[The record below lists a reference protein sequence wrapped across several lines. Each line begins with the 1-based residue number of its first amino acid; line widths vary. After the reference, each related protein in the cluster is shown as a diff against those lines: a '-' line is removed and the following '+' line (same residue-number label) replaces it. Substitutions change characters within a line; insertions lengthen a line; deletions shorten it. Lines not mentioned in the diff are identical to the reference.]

1 MDGRAGLLRR
11 RRILL
16 LCAGFA
22 LMTAVVPFARAF
34 FLFELSYNEG
44 WNVYNANVVVN
55 HQLLY
60 PVAYG
65 WTTVNY
71 PVLSFFVLAGL
82 HRLTHEYLFT
92 ARVLSLL
99 SVVGC
104 CALVSAIV
112 RRLGA
117 AWPPSVLAGFFCLAL
132 FCSNAGGYVGMDDPQ
147 MFAQVF
153 FLAGLLVYLWNR
165 RSFRAIGCAALL
177 FVTGGCI
184 KHNLIDFPL
193 AVLID
198 LCFVSRL
205 RAVWF
210 VLCGVF
216 LAGIAVVLNVH
227 YGGPYFLSQL
237 LAPREYGVGKSF
249 EMLGVVLGPV
259 LLPLGVA
266 VFMAIKVRRDPVLR
280 IAAILLGTTVVIGW
294 YFSGG
299 HGVAINGLFSSLLA
313 IAILV
318 GLFFERSDFSGWMWR
333 GRCIATW
340 APPILFAWLTIPL
353 IISGDVNPVGAL
365 GAAASAQRRFAGEVK
380 TLRGLPGPALCES
393 LLRCYFAGKPYLY
406 DPFNATRLI
415 RFGKL
420 DAGVLVDGIRRGQYG
435 AIQLDGQM
443 TDEADLERFDP
454 AVLAAIQ
461 QYYFVAA
468 HDEDVAIYVPK
479 RGER

>member
-1 MDGRAGLLRR
+1 
-11 RRILL
+11 L

-22 LMTAVVPFARAF
+22 LVTALVPFTRAF

-44 WNVYNANVVVN
+44 WNVYNASAVVN

-71 PVLSFFVLAGL
+71 PVLSFFVMAGL

-92 ARVLSLL
+92 ARVLSLV
-99 SVVGC
+99 SVLGC
-104 CALVSAIV
+104 SALVGAIV

-117 AWPPSVLAGFFCLAL
+117 AWQASVLAGLFCLAL
-132 FCSNAGGYVGMDDPQ
+132 FCSNADGYVGMDDPQ

-153 FLAGLLVYLWNR
+153 FLAGLLVYVGNR
-165 RSFRAIGCAALL
+165 RSFSAIGCAALL
-177 FVTGGCI
+177 FVMGGCN

-198 LCFVSRL
+198 LCFVSWL

-210 VLCGVF
+210 GLCGVL
-216 LAGIAVVLNVH
+216 LAAIAVVLNVH

-237 LAPREYGVGKSF
+237 LAPREYGIGKSF
-249 EMLGVVLGPV
+249 EMLGIVLGPV
-259 LLPLGVA
+259 LLPLCVA
-266 VFMAIKVRRDPVLR
+266 VFMAIKVRRDAGLR
-280 IAAILLGTTVVIGW
+280 IAAILLATTVAIGG

-299 HGVAINGLFSSLLA
+299 HGVAINGLFGSLLA
-313 IAILV
+313 VAILV
-318 GLFFERSDFSGWMWR
+318 GLFFDRSDFFGWKWQ
-333 GRCIATW
+333 GRCVATW

-353 IISGDVNPVGAL
+353 IISGNVNPVGAL
-365 GAAASAQRRFAGEVK
+365 RETASAQRRFAGEVK
-380 TLRGLPGPALCES
+380 TLRSLPGPALCES
-393 LLRCYFAGKPYLY
+393 LLRCYFSGKPYLY

-415 RFGKL
+415 GLGKL
-420 DAGVLVDGIRRGQYG
+420 DARVLVDGIRRGQYG

-443 TDEADLERFDP
+443 ADEAEVERFDP

-461 QYYFVAA
+461 QYYVVAVE
-468 HDEDVAIYVPK
+468 DEDVAIYVPK
-479 RGER
+479 RRER